1 MGDVLETGQ
10 GQGDQEIIIERPD
23 GARVVAL
30 VNIEAIKDS
39 SGRLAG
45 AVNVFREKPGQRPG
59 GLHLN
64 GRGRDSDAI
73 LQSLPVP
80 VHKADAAGKTA
91 FYNQAAAQ
99 IWGGR
104 PGLAQ
109 SECCASWRT
118 YWPGITSL

>member
-1 MGDVLETGQ
+1 MAEVLAAGQ
-10 GQGDQEIIIERPD
+10 GQRDQEIIIERPD

-64 GRGRDSDAI
+64 RRGQDSDAM
-73 LQSLPVP
+73 LQSLPL
-80 VHKADAAGKTA
+80 AAFTTDPPGMIT
-91 FYNQAAAQ
+91 FYHQAPPTTLL
-99 IWGGR
+99 R
-104 PGLAQ
+104 
-109 SECCASWRT
+109 R
-118 YWPGITSL
+118 